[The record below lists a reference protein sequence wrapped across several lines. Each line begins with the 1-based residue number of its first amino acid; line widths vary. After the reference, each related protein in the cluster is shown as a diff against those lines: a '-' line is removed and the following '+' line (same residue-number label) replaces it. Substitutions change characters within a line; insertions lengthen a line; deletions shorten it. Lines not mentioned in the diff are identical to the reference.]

1 MSTRLLLSLLA
12 AFGGSTTATSPAP
25 ASAPAL
31 TLRLHAG
38 ERYANVFSRTIAI
51 QADGFDDSVRRV
63 SGNGLYRVLDGS
75 PAKPRLHLDYRYDG
89 LQQGSG
95 TVALPEQGAVSCFDG
110 KCAPNTDAS
119 GLAWN
124 PLLWGPAPARL
135 RVGQHWEVELKAPW
149 ELGTPG
155 HQTVTVVALDPAGQR
170 VTLEREGSGEGAYL
184 RDRLDTTLVRDGHS
198 YPVHVLPGRSHWHGY
213 TTFHA
218 GVVVSD
224 ELVVERPVTLVSDAL
239 GRISG
244 QEREYILLNAMP
256 VDGGD
261 G

>member
-1 MSTRLLLSLLA
+1 MSARLLLSLLA
-12 AFGGSTTATSPAP
+12 ALGGSTAATSPAP

-31 TLRLHAG
+31 TPRVHAG

-51 QADGFDDSVRRV
+51 HADGFEDSVRRV
-63 SGNGLYRVLDGS
+63 SGSAQYRVLDDS
-75 PAKPRLHLDYRYDG
+75 PAQPRLRIDYRYDG

-95 TVALPEQGAVSCFDG
+95 TVELREQGAVSCFNG

-124 PLLWGPAPARL
+124 PRLWGAAPTRL
-135 RVGQHWEVELKAPW
+135 QVGQHWVVDLAAPW

-155 HQTVTVVALDPAGQR
+155 RQTVTVVALDPAGQR

-184 RDRLDTTLVRDGHS
+184 GDRLDTTLVRDDHTYS
-198 YPVHVLPGRSHWHGY
+198 VHVLPGRSHWRGY

-224 ELVVERPVTLVSDAL
+224 ELMVERPVTLVSDAL
-239 GRISG
+239 GRIRG
-244 QEREYILLNAMP
+244 QEREYIVLNAMP
-256 VDGGD
+256 VDSGG